1 MVNAQMTDINP
12 SRPENKPCSIQLDRE
27 TWQQL
32 AGLCTRI
39 VGTFGLIEPVLELAQ
54 DENEAEK
61 LRRLRLIKYLS
72 QTGHRALKQFA
83 RLWTEMD
90 EQFSRNEL
98 HNSNGE
104 FDDLLREVRQNP
116 VLETGHQ
123 EGEEQSMRS
132 PRGVG
137 HRAVR

>member
-12 SRPENKPCSIQLDRE
+12 SESENKTCSIQLDRE

-39 VGTFGLIEPVLELAQ
+39 VGTFGLIEPVLELAR

-61 LRRLRLIKYLS
+61 VRRFRLVKYLS
-72 QTGHRALKQFA
+72 KTGHRALKQFA

-90 EQFSRNEL
+90 EQFRRNEL
-98 HNSNGE
+98 QNNNGE

-116 VLETGHQ
+116 VLETGHR
-123 EGEEQSMRS
+123 GSIEQSK
-132 PRGVG
+132 
-137 HRAVR
+137 